1 MKAIII
7 TISYEFFWS
16 VFLGSMEL
24 IDPVDSSDILFVLF

>member
-24 IDPVDSSDILFVLF
+24 IDPIDSSDILFVLF